1 MRKPVFYF
9 SFEIKNEV
17 PSLVRASVPAYLDSL
32 WSFFHRIPDRK
43 SCFFHKK
50 NSLIGLLN

>member
-17 PSLVRASVPAYLDSL
+17 PSLVRALVPAYLDSL